1 MDESEALDRVAENNV
16 EEEAGSG
23 EVVDTAA
30 LSVAL
35 KDLGV
40 AEAEQ
45 AADELKR
52 KMELDAVNVL
62 KEDVETV
69 MAEFDL
75 DKAEAD
81 ALLRESQGSLKKT
94 LLSLVRGGLKAK

>member
-1 MDESEALDRVAENNV
+1 MDESEALDRVAEKSV

-30 LSVAL
+30 LTAAL

-45 AADELKR
+45 AAEELKR
-52 KMELDAVNVL
+52 KKELDAVSVL

-81 ALLRESQGSLKKT
+81 ALLRESHGNLKQT
-94 LLSLVRGGLKAK
+94 LLGLVRGGVKAK

>member
-1 MDESEALDRVAENNV
+1 MDESEALDSVAENNV
-16 EEEAGSG
+16 EEESGSG
-23 EVVDTAA
+23 DVVDTAA
-30 LSVAL
+30 LSAAL
-35 KDLGV
+35 KDLGA

-52 KMELDAVNVL
+52 KKELDAVSVL

-81 ALLRESQGSLKKT
+81 ALLRESQGNLKQT
-94 LLSLVRGGLKAK
+94 LLSLVRGGVKAK

>member
-1 MDESEALDRVAENNV
+1 
-16 EEEAGSG
+16 
-23 EVVDTAA
+23 
-30 LSVAL
+30 
-35 KDLGV
+35 
-40 AEAEQ
+40 
-45 AADELKR
+45 
-52 KMELDAVNVL
+52 MELDAVNVL

-81 ALLRESQGSLKKT
+81 SLLRESQGNLKKT

>member
-81 ALLRESQGSLKKT
+81 ALLRESQGNLKKT